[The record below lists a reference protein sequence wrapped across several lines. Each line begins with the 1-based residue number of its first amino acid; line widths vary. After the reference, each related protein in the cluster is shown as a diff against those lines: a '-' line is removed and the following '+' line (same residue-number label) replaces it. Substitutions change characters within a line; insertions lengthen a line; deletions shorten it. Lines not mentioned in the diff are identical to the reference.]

1 MVASLPDRPARRA
14 RGLCLSAA
22 LCCSLVLTAGVAAAA
37 SRPAGEAVTLDAAS
51 SEVDYRSNTV
61 IFRDVIITQ
70 GDVRVSAQRARA
82 TGLNFDDSTWTFSG
96 DVRIT
101 VQGGAL
107 RSSEATVNFTANRV
121 AKAVIRGKPAE
132 FEQKLDQSAGMA
144 RGRAESLEYDLV
156 KRTVRLSDDAWLSD
170 GSNEIRGQQLVYDLR
185 EQRVEAGSRAG
196 RQDRVQ
202 ITIRPGATPPSP
214 APAPAPPGATPA
226 PAPAPTPTP
235 APAPQP

>member
-1 MVASLPDRPARRA
+1 MAASLPDRPARRA
-14 RGLCLSAA
+14 RGLRLSAA
-22 LCCSLVLTAGVAAAA
+22 LCCSLLLAAGVAPAAPPQG
-37 SRPAGEAVTLDAAS
+37 RDAVTLDAAS

-121 AKAVIRGKPAE
+121 ARAVIRGKPAE
-132 FEQKLDQSAGMA
+132 FEQKLEKSAGTA
-144 RGRAESLEYDLV
+144 RGRAESIEYDLV

-202 ITIRPGATPPSP
+202 ITIRPGAATAATPGKATPETATPPV
-214 APAPAPPGATPA
+214 
-226 PAPAPTPTP
+226 P